1 MSASEIDGIG
11 ESEIVLILTSAE
23 KYVSTTLHVL
33 KTMVNQRKHE
43 CIYVTINRPYKVM
56 TNVLKEGKIDTG
68 SIFFIDMIS
77 KMTKIA
83 TDGAKDC
90 LFVSSPESLTEL
102 SIAISESVK
111 SKGSKSRFIFFDS
124 LSTLLLYNQAGTV
137 TKFAHFLLGK
147 MKTESVETIII
158 SLEKEM
164 DEKMINQ
171 LSVFVDKVIKV
182 NGK

>member
-1 MSASEIDGIG
+1 
-11 ESEIVLILTSAE
+11 
-23 KYVSTTLHVL
+23 
-33 KTMVNQRKHE
+33 
-43 CIYVTINRPYKVM
+43 
-56 TNVLKEGKIDTG
+56 
-68 SIFFIDMIS
+68 MIS

-83 TDGAKDC
+83 TDGAEDC

-102 SIAISESVK
+102 SIAINESVK
-111 SKGSKSRFIFFDS
+111 NKGSKNRFIFFDS

-147 MKTESVETIII
+147 MKTDCVETIVI

>member
-1 MSASEIDGIG
+1 MPASEIDSIG

-23 KYVSTTLHVL
+23 KYVSTTMHVL
-33 KTMVNQRKHE
+33 RTMINQRKHE
-43 CIYVTINRPYKVM
+43 CIYVTINRPYNVM
-56 TNVLKEGKIDTG
+56 ANVLKEGKIDTK

-77 KMTKIA
+77 KMTNIA
-83 TDGAKDC
+83 ADGAEDC

-102 SIAISESVK
+102 SIAINESVK
-111 SKGSKSRFIFFDS
+111 NRGSKNKFLFFDS

-147 MKTESVETIII
+147 MKTDCVEAIIL

-182 NGK
+182 NSK